1 MFWGQLASALISVIL
16 ALLFFTNALTPW
28 TLVAMMALLG
38 AVSGLLLPARLSMT
52 RHLAPSALLPSTFAV
67 NSTGFNLPRF
77 LRPALA
83 AGLLVVGSVGLVFAV
98 SAVGFIALCVAL
110 NRI

>member
-28 TLVAMMALLG
+28 ALVALLG

-98 SAVGFIALCVAL
+98 SAVGFIALSVAL